1 MRALVISSALL
12 LTVLVPCVAT
22 AANWVRNPDQ
32 PNQWIDLESRKPDD
46 EVIRFDVSLSTNSD
60 TGAPSTAKDDLVI
73 ELLNCKSGK
82 RIMILPMLDNDTRH
96 LPTLSDDDPLFH
108 LICG

>member
-1 MRALVISSALL
+1 MRALIL
-12 LTVLVPCVAT
+12 AT
-22 AANWVRNPDQ
+22 AFLLAVFAPAAAWAASWVRNPDQ

-46 EVIRFDVSLSTNSD
+46 EVIRFTVSLSTNSD
-60 TGAPSTAKDDLVI
+60 TGAPSTAADDVVI